1 MYRIVN
7 KYFMHRVVNRL
18 SAMFL
23 IAALSLL
30 AIGVEGAA
38 GSSGRTGM
46 MAKRTGM
53 MAKHSV
59 RHGRKRPAPAGV
71 VFGGVTVAGLP
82 VVIEV
87 SRDGREVVRATI
99 AVPVKC
105 QSGGESIVSDYFT
118 HVPISATRAFHDGDE
133 ATANEGAK
141 TMTFTNRMT
150 GSINPLAT
158 SVTGTWSIAVL
169 VRDASGATI
178 DHCDSGAV
186 SFTAIQ

>member
-7 KYFMHRVVNRL
+7 RCFMHLVVNRQ

-23 IAALSLL
+23 AAALILL
-30 AIGVEGAA
+30 AIGVESAA
-38 GSSGRTGM
+38 GSSGRTG
-46 MAKRTGM
+46 T
-53 MAKHSV
+53 MAKHSA

-71 VFGGVTVAGLP
+71 VFGSVTAAGFP

-105 QSGGESIVSDYFT
+105 QSGGEPVISDYFA
-118 HVPISATRAFHDGDE
+118 HVPISATGAFQDSDE
-133 ATANEGAK
+133 GTSSEGAQ

-150 GSINPLAT
+150 ASINPLAT
-158 SVTGTWSIAVL
+158 SVAGTWSIAVL